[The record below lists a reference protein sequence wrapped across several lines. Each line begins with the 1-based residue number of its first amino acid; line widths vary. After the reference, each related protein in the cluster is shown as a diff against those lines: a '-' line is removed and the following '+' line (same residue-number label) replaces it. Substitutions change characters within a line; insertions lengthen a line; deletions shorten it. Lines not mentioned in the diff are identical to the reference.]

1 MKLIVTDLDGTLLSD
16 EKKVSEYNIEIL
28 NRAVKEK
35 EIELVVAS
43 GRDIYSIKNLT
54 KDLKIKYYICFNG
67 AKIYNDDKL
76 IYKEAIDEKIC
87 EDILKKGME
96 LNLKFSATSENEIH
110 YTKMDNEYTR
120 LENGK
125 DKLKFFYLKSK
136 EDIKQRNFEKI
147 VFVGI
152 EEELIHL
159 RNYIEEKYGD
169 KANIFY
175 SGSGVL
181 DIVNNKCSKGTAVGK
196 IATLLNIDKSKII
209 AFGDN
214 ENDVSMLELVGHPV
228 IMENSRKDLKKK
240 KYNKTVSN
248 NNDGVGKYINDN
260 ILNE

>member
-16 EKKVSEYNIEIL
+16 EKRVSEYNIEIL

-35 EIELVVAS
+35 DIELVVAS
-43 GRDIYSIKNLT
+43 GRDVYSIKNIT
-54 KDLKIKYYICFNG
+54 KDLKVRYYICFNG
-67 AKIYNDDKL
+67 AKIYNEDEL
-76 IYKEAIDEKIC
+76 IYREALDGEIC
-87 EDILKKGME
+87 EDILRKGMK

-120 LENGK
+120 LESEK
-125 DKLKFFYLKSK
+125 DKLKFFFLKGK
-136 EDIKQRNFEKI
+136 EDIKKRNFEKI
-147 VFVGI
+147 VFVGM
-152 EEELIHL
+152 EEELIQL
-159 RNYIEEKYGD
+159 RNYVEEKYGD
-169 KANIFY
+169 RVNIFY

-181 DIVNNKCSKGTAVGK
+181 DIVNKECSKGAAVGK

-228 IMENSRKDLKKK
+228 IMENSREDLKKK

-248 NNDGVGKYINDN
+248 NSDGVGKYINDN
-260 ILNE
+260 ILNK

>member
-1 MKLIVTDLDGTLLSD
+1 MT
-16 EKKVSEYNIEIL
+16 
-28 NRAVKEK
+28 
-35 EIELVVAS
+35 
-43 GRDIYSIKNLT
+43 
-54 KDLKIKYYICFNG
+54 
-67 AKIYNDDKL
+67 
-76 IYKEAIDEKIC
+76 EKIC

-181 DIVNNKCSKGTAVGK
+181 DIVNKKCSKGTAVGK

>member
-54 KDLKIKYYICFNG
+54 KDLKIKCYICFNG

-125 DKLKFFYLKSK
+125 DKLKSFYLKSK

-147 VFVGI
+147 VFVGL
-152 EEELIHL
+152 EVELTQL
-159 RNYIEEKYGD
+159 RNYVEKKYGN
-169 KANIFY
+169 KVNTFY

-181 DIVNNKCSKGTAVGK
+181 DIVNKKCSKGTAVEE

-214 ENDVSMLELVGHPV
+214 ENDISMLELVGHPV
-228 IMENSRKDLKKK
+228 IMENSREDLKKK
-240 KYNKTVSN
+240 KYYKTVSN

-260 ILNE
+260 ILNK

>member
-1 MKLIVTDLDGTLLSD
+1 MCL
-16 EKKVSEYNIEIL
+16 
-28 NRAVKEK
+28 
-35 EIELVVAS
+35 
-43 GRDIYSIKNLT
+43 
-54 KDLKIKYYICFNG
+54 NG

-181 DIVNNKCSKGTAVGK
+181 DIVNKKCSKGTAVGK

-240 KYNKTVSN
+240 
-248 NNDGVGKYINDN
+248 N
-260 ILNE
+260 IIKQFLIIMMV